1 MTRNQITL
9 KPICFNDLGKE
20 IEMKTN
26 KFALF
31 TLAVLLILLS
41 ACAPQ
46 QKGPAKAELPVD
58 KGYAE
63 GKDIYFTHTEASN
76 ADTAQKMTTAMKSP
90 VLYAPSLASVPKDAL
105 ANVYSFTNGVAGA
118 SMSGLQPSV
127 FDNPPGTEGY
137 SPLRLLNMV
146 TWTDNTKARELK
158 SAAEILQAAQDGEL
172 TITPTPLVINMP
184 FVVWD
189 GGQR

>member
-1 MTRNQITL
+1 MRYCQFSL
-9 KPICFNDLGKE
+9 
-20 IEMKTN
+20 
-26 KFALF
+26 FALS
-31 TLAVLLILLS
+31 ALLIVLLS

-63 GKDIYFTHTEASN
+63 GAEIYFTHTEVSVAEMSE
-76 ADTAQKMTTAMKSP
+76 KMTAGMQSP
-90 VLYAPSLASVPKDAL
+90 VLYAPSLANVPEDAQ
-105 ANVYSFTNGVAGA
+105 ANVYAFTNGVKGD
-118 SMSGLQPSV
+118 SMSGFQPSV

-137 SPLRLLNMV
+137 TPLRRLNMV
-146 TWTDNTKARELK
+146 TWIDETKARELK
-158 SAAEILQAAQDGEL
+158 SAAEIIEAVNAGEL
-172 TITPTPLVINMP
+172 AIKQPGVVINMP